1 MFCLSSTMF
10 PPSLHKNIRELDK
23 QISLLESECENMES
37 RKKSS
42 VKMSMSRPATQG
54 KKVGK
59 GDGEGPFVTGPRS
72 ADASHM
78 RRNPKTTSGTR
89 LCQQG
94 TSNAPK
100 KQVANR
106 ESSVTCEAR
115 ERKHTRKCPTC
126 GCERIQV
133 ECKKEKKSQGGA
145 NCVCGKELDNEQDKK
160 MEYYVTH
167 DKQNNSD
174 EGRQVLHKGVL
185 HATPCGTI
193 EVTVTQTQNRTPGSP
208 CKGFSGKKNDVLTK
222 DSGCVF
228 SRPKEPL
235 SAGKVKNTPCDPK
248 WSDILCKENDFFNTN
263 FMKYNVNKNDMKG
276 NYSVSS
282 KCVDQFQSCNAKCST
297 VGDIHLKV
305 PNLELSK
312 YSKGP
317 RSNTWND
324 ENECPG
330 FPASPI
336 PKEQRQMIPLK
347 RKNIENVIDA
357 SPGSESCFEKDCID
371 DDGPK
376 SICSDEST
384 DILQTLCNL
393 LDGLRGNITEDEA
406 KRLFCDLEQTLHR
419 KDSSETNKSSK
430 CKTEDEFDIRS
441 QSQSQNYDYVRNLQR
456 HFLNA
461 KKLCQRLIKEKDNLT
476 ENMALKDKLLL
487 NESNKEKEYLC
498 TIANLKADLEKQKE
512 DNASVRKD
520 LSCLQCRF
528 LNEKKVVEALRQSH
542 AKMQDQIQKCLLEND
557 KLKTEIRLN
566 KLESEKFNVLLAG
579 KDVEI
584 KRYKDEVE
592 SIQKQITEQL
602 AALRSNSATNEVQ
615 KAMEAIIQ
623 NSHVFSAT
631 DLDSAFSETQTDE
644 KGQATVSK
652 QRERLVH
659 SSPTTSNKSS
669 TMDSSWNHISSI
681 HEDDANAAVLQS
693 TADDTDGVLV
703 QGTKDG
709 QEDEDEND
717 PQKVSSFVSCK
728 TIESSESVK
737 EKRASMISHA
747 TENSK
752 FRKEINDLFQ
762 DIKRKCSKNMNSIS
776 SESVFIEDLISDTSE
791 FSDVSDSAKEPSKNE
806 KKKKKKNSV
815 NKN

>member
-1 MFCLSSTMF
+1 MKFFL
-10 PPSLHKNIRELDK
+10 
-23 QISLLESECENMES
+23 
-37 RKKSS
+37 
-42 VKMSMSRPATQG
+42 
-54 KKVGK
+54 
-59 GDGEGPFVTGPRS
+59 
-72 ADASHM
+72 
-78 RRNPKTTSGTR
+78 
-89 LCQQG
+89 
-94 TSNAPK
+94 
-100 KQVANR
+100 
-106 ESSVTCEAR
+106 
-115 ERKHTRKCPTC
+115 
-126 GCERIQV
+126 
-133 ECKKEKKSQGGA
+133 
-145 NCVCGKELDNEQDKK
+145 
-160 MEYYVTH
+160 
-167 DKQNNSD
+167 
-174 EGRQVLHKGVL
+174 VL
-185 HATPCGTI
+185 A
-193 EVTVTQTQNRTPGSP
+193 
-208 CKGFSGKKNDVLTK
+208 
-222 DSGCVF
+222 
-228 SRPKEPL
+228 
-235 SAGKVKNTPCDPK
+235 
-248 WSDILCKENDFFNTN
+248 
-263 FMKYNVNKNDMKG
+263 
-276 NYSVSS
+276 
-282 KCVDQFQSCNAKCST
+282 
-297 VGDIHLKV
+297 
-305 PNLELSK
+305 
-312 YSKGP
+312 
-317 RSNTWND
+317 
-324 ENECPG
+324 
-330 FPASPI
+330 
-336 PKEQRQMIPLK
+336 
-347 RKNIENVIDA
+347 
-357 SPGSESCFEKDCID
+357 
-371 DDGPK
+371 
-376 SICSDEST
+376 
-384 DILQTLCNL
+384 
-393 LDGLRGNITEDEA
+393 EDEA